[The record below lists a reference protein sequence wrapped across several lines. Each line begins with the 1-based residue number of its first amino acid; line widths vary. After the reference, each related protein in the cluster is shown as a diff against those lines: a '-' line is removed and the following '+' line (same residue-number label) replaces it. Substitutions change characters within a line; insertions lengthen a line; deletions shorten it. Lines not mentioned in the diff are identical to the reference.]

1 MRVMYLSAAGELGG
15 AERSLLDFLAS
26 IRQAQPS
33 WALRLVTAE
42 DGPLAARAAELGVTT
57 EEVPF
62 DAALSRVGEFGAGLV
77 RRGGY
82 VQFVWSLARAA
93 LPVAAYVPRLRRTI
107 RAFRPDLL
115 HTNSLKMDLLGAWA
129 CPPGIAVVWHVHDYI
144 GSRPFTARLLHWN
157 ARRCDAVVANSQS
170 VADDARA
177 ALGGRVPVI
186 PIHNAVDLQRFSGTG
201 RRLDLDALAGLP
213 PAAVDVVRIGLLGTF
228 ARWKGHTT
236 FLDAVARLPR
246 DLRVRA
252 YIIGGALYQ
261 TAGSQHTL
269 DELRRYAAALGLSDR
284 VGFTGFV
291 TSPDE
296 ALRALDIVVHAST
309 APEPFGLVIA
319 EAMAC
324 GRAVIASE
332 AGGAREIFTSGVD
345 ALGHTPGSADSLA
358 ARIVELVGDPG
369 ARSRLGRAAR
379 QSAERRFDR
388 GRLAAEIL
396 PVYRRALASKL
407 SVVSRES
414 SQDS

>member
-15 AERSLLDFLAS
+15 AERSLLDILAS

-33 WALRLVTAE
+33 WALHLVTAA

-62 DAALSRVGEFGAGLV
+62 DAALSRVGEFGTGLARAGYLE
-77 RRGGY
+77 
-82 VQFVWSLARAA
+82 FVWSLACAA
-93 LPVAAYVPRLRRTI
+93 LPAAAYVPRLRESI
-107 RAFRPDLL
+107 RAFGPDLL
-115 HTNSLKMDLLGAWA
+115 HTNTLKMDLLGAWA
-129 CPPGIAVVWHVHDYI
+129 CPPGVAVIWHVHDYI
-144 GSRPFTARLLHWN
+144 GSRPFTARLLRWN
-157 ARRCDAVVANSQS
+157 VRRCDAVVANSDS

-177 ALGGRVPVI
+177 ALGGRVPVF
-186 PIHNAVDLQRFSGTG
+186 PVHNAVDLQRFSGTG

-213 PAAVDVVRIGLLGTF
+213 PAAGDVVRIGLLGTF

-246 DLRVRA
+246 QLRVRA

-261 TAGSQHTL
+261 TAGSQYTIGELQRHT
-269 DELRRYAAALGLSDR
+269 AALGLSDR

-324 GRAVIASE
+324 GRAVIAAD
-332 AGGAREIFTSGVD
+332 AGGAREIFTPGVD
-345 ALGHTPGSADSLA
+345 ALGHTPGSADGLA
-358 ARIVELVGDPG
+358 ARIVELVRDPE
-369 ARSRLGRAAR
+369 ARIRLGRAAR
-379 QSAERRFDR
+379 QTAERRFDR
-388 GRLAAEIL
+388 ARLATDLL
-396 PVYRRALASKL
+396 PVYRR
-407 SVVSRES
+407 VVAKY
-414 SQDS
+414 

>member
-15 AERSLLDFLAS
+15 AERSLLDILAS

-33 WALRLVTAE
+33 WALHLVTAA

-62 DAALSRVGEFGAGLV
+62 DAALSRVGEFGTGLARAGYLE
-77 RRGGY
+77 
-82 VQFVWSLARAA
+82 FVWSLACAA
-93 LPVAAYVPRLRRTI
+93 LPAAAYVPRLRESI
-107 RAFRPDLL
+107 RAFGPDLL
-115 HTNSLKMDLLGAWA
+115 HTNTLKMDLLGAWA
-129 CPPGIAVVWHVHDYI
+129 CPPGVAVIWHVHDYI
-144 GSRPFTARLLHWN
+144 GSRPFTARLLRWN
-157 ARRCDAVVANSQS
+157 VRRCDAVVANSDS

-177 ALGGRVPVI
+177 ALGGRVPVF
-186 PIHNAVDLQRFSGTG
+186 PVHNAVDLQRFSGTG

-213 PAAVDVVRIGLLGTF
+213 PAAGDVVRIGLLGTF

-246 DLRVRA
+246 QLRVRA

-261 TAGSQHTL
+261 TAGSQYTIG
-269 DELRRYAAALGLSDR
+269 ELQRHAAALGLSDR
-284 VGFTGFV
+284 VGFTGLV

-324 GRAVIASE
+324 GRAVIAGD
-332 AGGAREIFTSGVD
+332 AGGAREIFTPGVD
-345 ALGHTPGSADSLA
+345 ALGHTPGSADGLA
-358 ARIVELVGDPG
+358 ARIVELVRDPE
-369 ARSRLGRAAR
+369 ARIRLGRAAR
-379 QSAERRFDR
+379 QTAERRFDR
-388 GRLAAEIL
+388 ARLATDLL
-396 PVYRRALASKL
+396 PVYRR
-407 SVVSRES
+407 VVAKY
-414 SQDS
+414 